1 MMLTIDDLKE
11 RLRWEDVDDILDLLD
26 LSVSEMLDYLNDEV
40 ETHQDK
46 LRDYYDE
53 DSEDM
58 GWEEEPDQS

>member
-26 LSVSEMLDYLNDEV
+26 LSVTEMLDYLNDEV